1 MAQDSAMPNRTNQGA
16 LDAFTSRKAEIEA
29 LFDLLREASDDH
41 FNIAPDEV
49 HWGHVLC
56 LSSAADRLRDAAVLL
71 NIE

>member
-1 MAQDSAMPNRTNQGA
+1 MSQDNAKPFILNRNA
-16 LDAFTSRKAEIEA
+16 LEAFEVRKAEIEA
-29 LFDLLREASDDH
+29 LFDLLREASDNH
-41 FNIAPDEV
+41 FNIAPGEV